1 MIKTYSL
8 RGDKLLIA
16 SDPSVEI
23 PIAQILFAELED
35 DAAGPC
41 VKITTVSGVIIRF
54 WVDQSQKDEIMRLI
68 QEKRAGAIAR
78 ELRKDN

>member
-1 MIKTYSL
+1 MIKTYHFK
-8 RGDKLLIA
+8 GDKLLIA

-23 PIAQILFAELED
+23 PITKILFAELED

-54 WVDQSQKDEIMRLI
+54 WVDQGQKDKIMDLI
-68 QEKRAGAIAR
+68 RVKRATVLTSKMRA
-78 ELRKDN
+78 N

>member
-1 MIKTYSL
+1 MIKTYHFK
-8 RGDKLLIA
+8 GDKLLIA

-23 PIAQILFAELED
+23 PIAKILFAELED

-54 WVDQSQKDEIMRLI
+54 WVDQSQKEKIMNLL
-68 QEKRAGAIAR
+68 QTKRAEIISA
-78 ELRKDN
+78 ELKK

>member
-1 MIKTYSL
+1 MIKTYHFK
-8 RGDKLLIA
+8 GDRLLIA

-23 PIAQILFAELED
+23 PIAKILFAELED

-54 WVDQSQKDEIMRLI
+54 WVDQSQKEKIMSLI
-68 QEKRAGAIAR
+68 QEKRAHVIAR
-78 ELRKDN
+78 ELKKK